1 MALVEF
7 STQLEAANSVLNLAQ
22 RLGERCLQ
30 SRTELAQMSD
40 RKRTKEELDLIEELA
55 ARSSYDT
62 WAEAVREPGKAEEQ
76 LGADLAAAVKR
87 AKMRHPLDFLGV
99 LRGLCRG
106 PLQEFFATTADQVEL
121 TKGLPIPFATRPL
134 PDKLVGDSTTPQT
147 TLKDGGLLFP
157 LPYDIYT
164 HLPAEEHRVVLDFS
178 HGDRLDAL
186 TWNEEEKLPWI
197 ATLHPIGGGNYE
209 IEDEDEDH
217 GRFFGVRP
225 ASWDIEA
232 VKNLLER
239 ARAAGARLAVLPE
252 LSLPDPQALEA
263 EMARNPGSYPQIV
276 VAGSAHRESAAANG
290 GATIRANESR
300 VYLDG
305 ECVAVAQK
313 HHAFK
318 TKILSAKKFDKP
330 QREDLT
336 REQKTIL
343 VLSGR
348 RTRLAVAICADLLE
362 TEIPRLLVDAGVN
375 LLLAPAMTPKIGSF
389 NPSLTGIAGHCQG
402 VAAIANTRWADDG
415 MPFLCMCAVPRPDP
429 SQQSAA
435 LRGDGDNPAPDLA
448 ILDPNEPLPEAVS
461 WPGRDV
467 DSG

>member
-7 STQLEAANSVLNLAQ
+7 STQLEAANSVLDLAQ
-22 RLGERCLQ
+22 RLGERCLR

-40 RKRTKEELDLIEELA
+40 RERTREELDLIERLA
-55 ARSSYDT
+55 GRASYDT
-62 WAEAVREPGKAEEQ
+62 WAKVVSDPGKAEEQ
-76 LGADLAAAVKR
+76 LGADLTAAVKR
-87 AKMRHPLDFLGV
+87 AKTRQPLDFLGV

-106 PLQEFFATTADQVEL
+106 PLQEFFATTAGQVEL

-134 PDKLVGDSTTPQT
+134 PDTLVGDSTTPQK
-147 TLKDGGLLFP
+147 TLKDGSLLFP

-164 HLPAEEHRVVLDFS
+164 HLPGEELQVTLDFS

-186 TWNEEEKLPWI
+186 TWDEEEKLPLV
-197 ATLHPIGGGNYE
+197 ATLHPIGGGDYE
-209 IEDEDEDH
+209 VEHEGR

-232 VKNLLER
+232 VKSLLER
-239 ARAAGARLAVLPE
+239 ARVAGARLAVLPE

-290 GATIRANESR
+290 RATIRANESR

-305 ECVAVAQK
+305 ECVAAAQK

-318 TKILSAKKFDKP
+318 TKALGAKKFDKP
-330 QREDLT
+330 QWENLSK
-336 REQKTIL
+336 EQKTIM

-348 RTRLAVAICADLLE
+348 RTRLAVAICADLLGA
-362 TEIPRLLVDAGVN
+362 EIPRLLVDAGVN

-389 NPSLTGIAGHCQG
+389 NPSLTGIAGLCQG

-435 LRGDGDNPAPDLA
+435 LPGDGDNPAPDLA

-461 WPGRDV
+461 WPGRGA